1 MAGIRTP
8 QATTAANAT
17 GRSGRGYSANF
28 KGVKNI
34 MENHITFS
42 IPGVPVAK
50 ARPRFT
56 RTGPTTVVMLNWKS
70 EYAEFNDYSFAEDF

>member
-1 MAGIRTP
+1 
-8 QATTAANAT
+8 
-17 GRSGRGYSANF
+17 
-28 KGVKNI
+28 